1 MQLDR
6 QATSIA
12 PRAEAARN
20 ALLALEDGT
29 IFRGRGLGAFGQAL
43 GEVCFS
49 TSMTGCQEILTG
61 PSCAGQIIT
70 HRRGRQPSR
79 IEISQNLA
87 SGPDRSS
94 AGPSPQPPRQPL

>member
-29 IFRGRGLGAFGQAL
+29 IFRGRGLGAFG
-43 GEVCFS
+43 
-49 TSMTGCQEILTG
+49 
-61 PSCAGQIIT
+61 
-70 HRRGRQPSR
+70 
-79 IEISQNLA
+79 
-87 SGPDRSS
+87 
-94 AGPSPQPPRQPL
+94 